1 MITIALLSLPIL
13 AALFLFISRSA
24 TAKQIALVATLA
36 ELVLAVLAAVQFEQN
51 SSVQFLAEYGWIPSL
66 GIDFK
71 VGMDGI
77 SLLLVLLTAFLMPFI
92 VHISFKKKYENEA
105 AFYALLLLAQAGLIG
120 VFTSLNGFLFYFFW
134 ELVLIPV
141 YFLAILWGGERR
153 VAVTFK
159 FFIYTVLGSFFMLLG
174 FIYLYL
180 QTPGGSFDMA
190 ALQSLQLDRETQGW
204 IFWAFF
210 IAFAIKMPI
219 FPFHTWQPDTYAES
233 PVSVTMLLS
242 ALMVK
247 MAVYGVFR
255 WILPVTPFAVEDWGN
270 VVIILSVTGII
281 YASCIAIVQKN
292 LRLLVAYASI
302 AHVGLMAAGTFAF
315 NSQGLHGA
323 MFQMLSHGIG
333 AVALFYVIEIIYEKT
348 GTMEIASLGG
358 IMSKAPRLATI
369 FLIFILST
377 VAMPLTNGFWGEVL
391 LLLGVYKYSMVLGTI
406 STLTIVLG
414 AVYMLRMY
422 QASML
427 GKTSV
432 LTQNFEDI
440 TIQETLILSVL
451 VVVIF
456 WMGVQPGIF
465 IDVAKPSIENMLTAA
480 TQTVLN

>member
-1 MITIALLSLPIL
+1 M
-13 AALFLFISRSA
+13 
-24 TAKQIALVATLA
+24 AKQIALLATIA
-36 ELVLAVLAAVQFEQN
+36 ELVLAVVAAVQFEQN
-51 SSVQFLAEYGWIPSL
+51 SSVQFLANYSWIPSL

-77 SLLLVLLTAFLMPFI
+77 SLLLVLLTTFLMPFI
-92 VHISFKKKYENEA
+92 FHISFKKKYDNEA

-219 FPFHTWQPDTYAES
+219 FPFHTWQPDAYAES

-255 WILPVTPFAVEDWGN
+255 WILPVTPLAVEDWGN

-292 LRLLVAYASI
+292 LRRLVAYASI

-315 NSQGLHGA
+315 NSQGLQGA

-333 AVALFYVIEIIYEKT
+333 AVALFYVIELIYEKT

-422 QASML
+422 QVSML
-427 GKTSV
+427 GKTSAA
-432 LTQNFEDI
+432 TQNFEDI
-440 TIQETLILSVL
+440 TLQETLILSVL

-465 IDVAKPSIENMLTAA
+465 IDVAKPAIETMLSTA
-480 TQTVLN
+480 TQTVIN

>member
-24 TAKQIALVATLA
+24 MAKQIALVATIA
-36 ELVLAVLAAVQFEQN
+36 ELVLAVVAAVQFEQN
-51 SSVQFLAEYGWIPSL
+51 SSVQFLANYSWIPSL

-92 VHISFKKKYENEA
+92 VHVSFKKKYDNEA
-105 AFYALLLLAQAGLIG
+105 AFYALLLLAQTGLIG

-190 ALQSLQLDRETQGW
+190 ALQSLQLDRESQGW

-255 WILPVTPFAVEDWGN
+255 WILPVTPFAVDDWGN

-292 LRLLVAYASI
+292 LRRLVAYASI

-315 NSQGLHGA
+315 NSQGLQGA

-369 FLIFILST
+369 FLVFILST

-440 TIQETLILSVL
+440 TLQETLVLSVL

-465 IDVAKPSIENMLTAA
+465 IDVAKPAIENMLSTT

>member
-1 MITIALLSLPIL
+1 MITIALLSLPLL
-13 AALFLFISRSA
+13 AAIFLLISRSA
-24 TAKQIALVATLA
+24 MAKQIALVATIA
-36 ELVLAVLAAVQFEQN
+36 ELVLAVVAAVQFEQN
-51 SSVQFLAEYGWIPSL
+51 SSVQFLANYSWIPSL

-92 VHISFKKKYENEA
+92 VHVSFKKKYDNEA
-105 AFYALLLLAQAGLIG
+105 AFYALLLLAQTGLIG

-153 VAVTFK
+153 IQVTFK

-210 IAFAIKMPI
+210 IAFAIKMPV
-219 FPFHTWQPDTYAES
+219 FPFHTWQPDMYAES

-255 WILPVTPFAVEDWGN
+255 WILPVTPLALEDWGN

-292 LRLLVAYASI
+292 MRRLVAYASI
-302 AHVGLMAAGTFAF
+302 AHVGLMSAGVFSMNAE
-315 NSQGLHGA
+315 GLQGA

-333 AVALFYVIEIIYEKT
+333 AVALFYIIEMIYEKT

-358 IMSKAPRLATI
+358 ITSKAPVFATI
-369 FLIFILST
+369 FLIYILST
-377 VAMPLTNGFWGEVL
+377 IAMPLTNGFWGEFL

-427 GKTSV
+427 GKTNAV
-432 LTQNFEDI
+432 TQSFTDV
-440 TIQETLILSVL
+440 TLQEGIILSVI

-456 WMGVQPGIF
+456 FMGVQPSVF
-465 IDVAKPSIENMLTAA
+465 IDIAKPAIENILSPV
-480 TQTVLN
+480 TQTVIN

>member
-1 MITIALLSLPIL
+1 MITIALLCLPLL
-13 AALFLFISRSA
+13 AALFLLISRSA
-24 TAKQIALVATLA
+24 MAKQIALVATIA
-36 ELVLAVLAAVQFEQN
+36 ELVIAVVAAFLFVQD
-51 SSVQFLAEYGWIPSL
+51 SSVQFLANYSWIPSL

-92 VHISFKKKYENEA
+92 VHVSFKKKYDNEA
-105 AFYALLLLAQAGLIG
+105 AFYALLLLAQTGLIG

-134 ELVLIPV
+134 EVVLIPV

-153 VAVTFK
+153 IQVTFK

-190 ALQSLQLDRETQGW
+190 ALQSLQLDREAQGW
-204 IFWAFF
+204 VFWSFF

-255 WILPVTPFAVEDWGN
+255 WILPVTPLAIEDWGN

-292 LRLLVAYASI
+292 LRRLVAYASI
-302 AHVGLMAAGTFAF
+302 AHVGLMAAGVFSF
-315 NSQGLHGA
+315 NSQGLQGA

-377 VAMPLTNGFWGEVL
+377 VAMPLTNGFWGEFL

-427 GKTSV
+427 GKTNAV
-432 LTQNFEDI
+432 TQSFTDV
-440 TIQETLILSVL
+440 TLQEGLILSVI
-451 VVVIF
+451 VMVIF
-456 WMGVQPGIF
+456 WMGVQPSVF
-465 IDVAKPSIENMLTAA
+465 IDIAKPAIENILSPV
-480 TQTVLN
+480 TQQ

>member
-24 TAKQIALVATLA
+24 KAKQIALVVTIA
-36 ELVLAVLAAVQFEQN
+36 EFVLAVVAAVQFEQN
-51 SSVQFLAEYGWIPSL
+51 SSVQFLANYSWIPSL

-71 VGMDGI
+71 VGMDGV

-92 VHISFKKKYENEA
+92 VHVSFKKKYDNEA
-105 AFYALLLLAQAGLIG
+105 AFYALLLLAQTGLIG

-134 ELVLIPV
+134 EVVLIPV

-190 ALQSLQLDRETQGW
+190 ALQSLQLDREAQGW

-255 WILPVTPFAVEDWGN
+255 WILPVTPLAVEDWGN

-281 YASCIAIVQKN
+281 YASCIAIVQKS
-292 LRLLVAYASI
+292 LRRLVAYASI

-315 NSQGLHGA
+315 NSQGLQGA

-348 GTMEIASLGG
+348 GTMEIVSLGG

-422 QASML
+422 QTSVL
-427 GKTSV
+427 GKTSA
-432 LTQNFEDI
+432 TTHNFEDI
-440 TIQETLILSVL
+440 TLQETLVLSVL

-465 IDVAKPSIENMLTAA
+465 IDVAKPAIENMLSTA

>member
-1 MITIALLSLPIL
+1 MITIALLGLPAL
-13 AALFLFISRSA
+13 AALFLLISRSA
-24 TAKQIALVATLA
+24 MAKQIALVATIA
-36 ELVLAVLAAVQFEQN
+36 ELVLAVVTSFQFVQD
-51 SSVQFLAEYGWIPSL
+51 SSVQFLANYSWIPSL

-92 VHISFKKKYENEA
+92 VYVSFKKKYDNEA
-105 AFYALLLLAQAGLIG
+105 VFYALLLLAQTGLIG

-134 ELVLIPV
+134 EVVLIPV

-190 ALQSLQLDRETQGW
+190 ALQSLQLDREAQGW
-204 IFWAFF
+204 VFWAFF
-210 IAFAIKMPI
+210 IAFAIKMPV
-219 FPFHTWQPDTYAES
+219 FPFHTWQPDMYSES
-233 PVSVTMLLS
+233 PVSVTMVLA

-255 WILPVTPFAVEDWGN
+255 WILPVTPLAVEDWGN
-270 VVIILSVTGII
+270 LVIILSVTGII

-292 LRLLVAYASI
+292 LRKLVAYASI
-302 AHVGLMAAGTFAF
+302 AHVGLMSAGVFSF
-315 NSQGLHGA
+315 NSEGLQGA

-333 AVALFYVIEIIYEKT
+333 AVALFYVIEIVYEKT

-358 IMSKAPRLATI
+358 IMSRAPRLATI

-377 VAMPLTNGFWGEVL
+377 IAMPLTNGFWGEFL
-391 LLLGVYKYSMVLGTI
+391 LLLGVYKYSVVLGTV

-422 QASML
+422 QSTML
-427 GKTSV
+427 GKTNV

-440 TIQETLILSVL
+440 TLQETFVLSVL

-456 WMGVQPGIF
+456 WMGVQPSVF
-465 IDVAKPSIENMLTAA
+465 IDIAKHPIESILYPLAP
-480 TQTVLN
+480 TVIN

>member
-1 MITIALLSLPIL
+1 MITITLLGLPAL
-13 AALFLFISRSA
+13 AAIFLLISRSA
-24 TAKQIALVATLA
+24 MAKQIALIATVA
-36 ELVLAVLAAVQFEQN
+36 ELVIAVVAAFQFVQN
-51 SSVQFLAEYGWIPSL
+51 SSVQFLADYSWIPSL

-92 VHISFKKKYENEA
+92 VHISFKKNYENEA
-105 AFYALLLLAQAGLIG
+105 VFYALLLLAQSGLVG

-134 ELVLIPV
+134 EVVLIPV

-153 VAVTFK
+153 IQVTFK

-180 QTPGGSFDMA
+180 QTPGGSFDMV
-190 ALQSLQLDRETQGW
+190 ALQSLQLDRTTQGW

-210 IAFAIKMPI
+210 IAFAIKMPV
-219 FPFHTWQPDTYAES
+219 FPFHTWQPDMYSES

-255 WILPVTPFAVEDWGN
+255 WILPVTPLAIEDWGN
-270 VVIILSVTGII
+270 LVMILSVTGII

-292 LRLLVAYASI
+292 MRRLVAYASI
-302 AHVGLMAAGTFAF
+302 AHVGLMSAGMFAG
-315 NSQGLHGA
+315 NSEGLQGA

-333 AVALFYVIEIIYEKT
+333 AVALFYVIELIYEKT

-358 IMSKAPRLATI
+358 IMTRAPRLATI

-377 VAMPLTNGFWGEVL
+377 IAMPLTNGFWGEFL
-391 LLLGVYKYSMVLGTI
+391 LLLGVYKYSMIFGTI

-440 TIQETLILSVL
+440 TLPQTLILSVL

-465 IDVAKPSIENMLTAA
+465 IDVAKPAIETILSSA
-480 TQTVLN
+480 TQTVN